1 MRETDISAA
10 PRVKA
15 HGAAALA
22 TMTSVFELFPGW
34 RKEQPRCAGESAN
47 PRVSGGGGAAAA
59 AQQTS
64 ARRSPPAPELTAP
77 PAGRGRHVCFSL
89 VRLSC
94 TDGEDRVN
102 DLISACFRR
111 NRKRAFPFLSTSS
124 GSESSS
130 SSVTLSLH
138 PRSRRHSQISAV
150 TSLRLW
156 FRVLNIIS
164 VLV

>member
-1 MRETDISAA
+1 MLVNLQI
-10 PRVKA
+10 
-15 HGAAALA
+15 
-22 TMTSVFELFPGW
+22 
-34 RKEQPRCAGESAN
+34 
-47 PRVSGGGGAAAA
+47 RVSLEVEVRQQQHNKHQRDVLRLRPSSQRPPLAEGGM
-59 AQQTS
+59 S
-64 ARRSPPAPELTAP
+64 AS
-77 PAGRGRHVCFSL
+77 F

-138 PRSRRHSQISAV
+138 PRSRRRSQISAV